1 MKKALITGI
10 NGQDGAYLTE
20 FLLDKGYE
28 VHGIIRKASTFNT
41 ERINHL
47 YENPEIGYKTLH
59 LHFGDLTDSS
69 NLSRLLYKIQ
79 PDEVYNLGAQSVAEE
94 CLLPIKTPNEI
105 KYQTFKEIWDE
116 QIKKHKN
123 VAIEKFN
130 DTEVEVINFNE
141 NSRIKAL
148 GYWNGM
154 GMWFKIKQISR
165 HQWKD
170 KVVKLSQKFG
180 SVTVTPNHSILDAN
194 QKICMPIENPFL
206 LNVRKLNYNQRKYIE
221 SLKLCLPSRHNHDED
236 FIWLKNENQK
246 IKSKLNS
253 EEMFAFCRFM
263 SAFIAEGHT
272 SFNKANNGYIV
283 GISNQDKGWLEDIR
297 KDLAIF
303 YTGTCCYVRHKKGDY
318 DDVWELQINSKIL
331 YELMR
336 FLCGTYS
343 HNKKLPDWYCSLKPE
358 YLQVI
363 LDKLIEGDGCY
374 DEHNNIRYTTASY
387 KLACQ
392 LSLLFT
398 LLKYDYTIN
407 EEVKNSK
414 SYYHF
419 RQSNYYY
426 CTTLKE
432 NDKKIEFIDYDGW
445 VYDITVDKVH
455 NFAVGVGNIVVHNSH
470 VRVSFDLPEYTGNVD
485 AIGATR
491 LLDAIKDTNIN
502 TKFYQASSSEIFGGI
517 PGTEP
522 QNENTPFT
530 PRSPYGVAKLYAY
543 WITRNYRESYGLFA
557 SNGILYNHESELR
570 LPTFV
575 TRKITHAVSRIYIG
589 KQGKLTLGNL
599 DAKRDW
605 GHSKDF
611 VVAMYLMLQH
621 DKPDDFVISTG
632 KTHTVREFVELA
644 FQYVGIKIEWDGTGV
659 NEKGFDSKTGKLLVD
674 VEKRFFRPC
683 EVDILLGDSSK
694 AQKILGWKPKTKF
707 NQLVDMMMEYD
718 LKLLG
723 VENLNG
729 KR

>member
-20 FLLDKGYE
+20 LLLEKGYE

-41 ERINHL
+41 ERINYL
-47 YENPEIGYKTLH
+47 YEDPEIGYKTLH

-79 PDEVYNLGAQSVAEE
+79 PDEIYNLGAQ
-94 CLLPIKTPNEI
+94 
-105 KYQTFKEIWDE
+105 
-116 QIKKHKN
+116 
-123 VAIEKFN
+123 
-130 DTEVEVINFNE
+130 
-141 NSRIKAL
+141 
-148 GYWNGM
+148 
-154 GMWFKIKQISR
+154 
-165 HQWKD
+165 
-170 KVVKLSQKFG
+170 
-180 SVTVTPNHSILDAN
+180 
-194 QKICMPIENPFL
+194 
-206 LNVRKLNYNQRKYIE
+206 
-221 SLKLCLPSRHNHDED
+221 
-236 FIWLKNENQK
+236 
-246 IKSKLNS
+246 
-253 EEMFAFCRFM
+253 
-263 SAFIAEGHT
+263 
-272 SFNKANNGYIV
+272 
-283 GISNQDKGWLEDIR
+283 
-297 KDLAIF
+297 
-303 YTGTCCYVRHKKGDY
+303 
-318 DDVWELQINSKIL
+318 
-331 YELMR
+331 
-336 FLCGTYS
+336 
-343 HNKKLPDWYCSLKPE
+343 
-358 YLQVI
+358 
-363 LDKLIEGDGCY
+363 
-374 DEHNNIRYTTASY
+374 
-387 KLACQ
+387 
-392 LSLLFT
+392 
-398 LLKYDYTIN
+398 
-407 EEVKNSK
+407 
-414 SYYHF
+414 
-419 RQSNYYY
+419 
-426 CTTLKE
+426 
-432 NDKKIEFIDYDGW
+432 
-445 VYDITVDKVH
+445 
-455 NFAVGVGNIVVHNSH
+455 SH

-485 AIGATR
+485 AIGVTR

-589 KQGKLTLGNL
+589 KQSKLTLGNL

-644 FQYVGIKIEWDGTGV
+644 FQYVGIKIEWDGIGV
-659 NEKGFDSKTGKLLVD
+659 DEKGFDSKTGKLLVD

-694 AQKILGWKPKTKF
+694 AQKILGWKPKTNF

-723 VENLNG
+723 VENLNE